1 MGYFG
6 MKCPLCGNGDTGVV
20 DSRLTGDSVWRR
32 RECPKCKRRFTTYE
46 RAELEI
52 FVVKKDG
59 RREPY
64 KKEKLMTGILKAT
77 EKRPI
82 PVEKINELVEGL
94 EQQIRG
100 RGKLEISSSY
110 IGDLVMKRLKRLD
123 EVAYIRFASVYRQFK
138 DVRSFQ
144 EELRRLKKG

>member
-1 MGYFG
+1 

-32 RECPKCKRRFTTYE
+32 RECPKCSRRFTTYE

-64 KKEKLMTGILKAT
+64 KKEKLLSGILKAT

-82 PVEKINELVEGL
+82 ALEQINKLVESV

-100 RGKLEISSSY
+100 RGKLEVPSTY
-110 IGDLVMKRLKRLD
+110 IGDIVMRKLKRLD

-138 DVRSFQ
+138 DVASFQ
-144 EELRRLKKG
+144 TELKRLKQG